1 MCSLQVYFIYA
12 SAKSRIKMVP
22 QGDFGDALDVWKIT
36 TTFQFYAKNIQL
48 CHIICTSYFT
58 TYLCPLQRSDLLY
71 SSATAPSIYYIYKF
85 PALTEGRMSY
95 V

>member
-1 MCSLQVYFIYA
+1 MCSLQVYFIDA

-48 CHIICTSYFT
+48 CHIIHYMHLVF
-58 TYLCPLQRSDLLY
+58 YNLFMP
-71 SSATAPSIYYIYKF
+71 P
-85 PALTEGRMSY
+85 PEE
-95 V
+95 